1 MPALPNNKTRRK
13 GVTPIKKPDRD
24 NVWQRT
30 LNVMGLEPM
39 SLNSSSSSNSNSS
52 TNKAAADGMAAP
64 TSQSEPTQGSK
75 KNLSFLDLPAETQ
88 RHIIK
93 HSSTNDLLALCLVSK
108 HFRDLAAEQ
117 LYRKFEVTFPD
128 EPDDGTNS
136 SVDALAGGL
145 ETLVSSYYDY
155 AKYLKE
161 IVLEPTNGG
170 DKGERA
176 YRYYMYDSSCG
187 KFMNTLFLLA
197 LRKARV
203 LETFKWDIRVEL
215 SPSVFKA
222 LHRIHTLQHLHV
234 RMQAGH
240 SLYGLTAPSSVFH
253 YAEAPPVV
261 IIPQHPNM
269 GAPPGFA
276 QPSSHNAPPLSVTY
290 PSNANSFPSA
300 YKYAAKLQRKTTKA
314 VLPSTDKEAPTLSGF
329 NHLRTLSVLDMDTLD
344 YVGEL
349 RTCIRN
355 CSSTLTSLTLSFS
368 EALASKSRKP
378 PPEVHSD
385 DDSEVED
392 EFGALIPPPGPPPG
406 MASSSSD
413 LSSPSK
419 SVQAAEEKKK
429 QEDVL
434 NRIFGLQT
442 GKKSKPGVTG
452 KPESADLN
460 QPKPKTDE
468 DPKLRF
474 LRNYGSIAQKLMS
487 DVKPGSE
494 ATPAAK
500 KALNLIKTAAKMYFD
515 GVDKAKEKTPSDGNS
530 SKGTPSTTSADSTSE
545 ANAVMSGGA
554 EADDGPGL
562 FDDHD
567 PNKKHTP
574 YVDPEVSNPDD
585 IDMEEPEEKELAI
598 DIEDPSTDTVPSD
611 ENLEETASDESGVAE
626 TSKAVG
632 AQEENSSA
640 DAVDLMNQLQINEQ
654 LSALVATHSEIQ
666 QEQVILKQRM
676 LDMQEKMQVPDPTPA
691 DLEVLRQA
699 KAHFMMVTDRVSELA
714 RKMRAVN
721 DLVHDVSA
729 DAQAMALLK
738 TPEHENAKRSEYIRS
753 TRGLTLHTL
762 AIYLIPARSMVL
774 NAAID
779 FHVLQSLTLLNVG
792 TQVGIW
798 NTLRK
803 ENTLQSLP
811 LSKIY
816 TDNVTPQF
824 LQFVGELDRVTD
836 LLLLEKQKGRV
847 EPTAVKTT
855 VKIEKIRKEVLKKHA
870 STLKV
875 LMIKNDSSQ
884 DWDLDVKTTML
895 LCHRAKQLEELSVSH
910 GVRTLHCFLQFMP
923 GMTSLRALHVNQFRY
938 DQCASMMHEW
948 KQLMVDVVAHTP
960 FMKLEYIGLNEAIDR
975 LVRRSRVNK
984 NAKKDKKG
992 KGKATDVIA
1001 KALLGDNDWT
1011 DPSKRSDYQASSDED
1026 EAVMFGELGLKVE
1039 TVEDIRFYEISGVR
1053 IFEKDVIFGRL

>member
-13 GVTPIKKPDRD
+13 GVTPIKKPDRN

-30 LNVMGLEPM
+30 LNVMGLEPI
-39 SLNSSSSSNSNSS
+39 SLNSSSSSSSNSDYS
-52 TNKAAADGMAAP
+52 TNKATADGMAEP

-75 KNLSFLDLPAETQ
+75 KNLTFLDLPAEAQ

-93 HSSTNDLLALCLVSK
+93 HSSTDDLLALCLVSK

-128 EPDDGTNS
+128 EPDDGTNT

-145 ETLVSSYYDY
+145 ETLVSSNYDY
-155 AKYLKE
+155 AKYLKD

-240 SLYGLTAPSSVFH
+240 SLYGLTASSSVFH

-261 IIPQHPNM
+261 ILPLSNTM

-290 PSNANSFPSA
+290 PSNPNSFPSA
-300 YKYAAKLQRKTTKA
+300 YKYAAKLQRKTTKI
-314 VLPSTDKEAPTLSGF
+314 VLPSINKEASTLSGF

-344 YVGEL
+344 YIGEL
-349 RTCIRN
+349 QTCIRN

-406 MASSSSD
+406 MAPSSSD

-434 NRIFGLQT
+434 NIIFGLQT
-442 GKKSKPGVTG
+442 SKKSKPGNS
-452 KPESADLN
+452 ESTDLHR
-460 QPKPKTDE
+460 PKSKTDE

-500 KALNLIKTAAKMYFD
+500 QAVDLIKKAAKIYFD
-515 GVDKAKEKTPSDGNS
+515 EVDKAKEKASSDGNS

-545 ANAVMSGGA
+545 VNVVMSGGGVP
-554 EADDGPGL
+554 DDEPGL

-567 PNKKHTP
+567 PNEKHTP
-574 YVDPEVSNPDD
+574 YVDPEVANPDD
-585 IDMEEPEEKELAI
+585 IDMEEPEENELAI
-598 DIEDPSTDTVPSD
+598 EIEDPSTDIVPS
-611 ENLEETASDESGVAE
+611 EESLEETASNESGDAE
-626 TSKAVG
+626 TTKVVD
-632 AQEENSSA
+632 AQEEKNSANAA
-640 DAVDLMNQLQINEQ
+640 DLVNRLEIHEQ
-654 LSALVATHSEIQ
+654 LSALIATHSKNQ
-666 QEQVILKQRM
+666 QAEMMLKQRM
-676 LDMQEKMQVPDPTPA
+676 LDMQEKLQVTDPTPA
-691 DLEVLRQA
+691 QSEVLRQA
-699 KAHFMMVTDRVSELA
+699 KADFMMVTDQVSELA
-714 RKMRAVN
+714 REMQAVN
-721 DLVHDVSA
+721 DTINDVSA
-729 DAQAMALLK
+729 DAQAMAL
-738 TPEHENAKRSEYIRS
+738 EISGHENARRSEYVRS
-753 TRGLTLHTL
+753 TRGLILQTL
-762 AIYLIPARSMVL
+762 AIYLIPTRSMVL
-774 NAAID
+774 NTAID

-824 LQFVGELDRVTD
+824 LQFVGELDMVTE

-847 EPTAVKTT
+847 EPTAAKTT

-875 LMIKNDSSQ
+875 LMIKNDSNQ

-910 GVRTLHCFLQFMP
+910 GVRTLHCFLQFMT

-938 DQCASMMHEW
+938 EDPCTSMMHEF
-948 KQLMVDVVAHTP
+948 KQMMVDVVAHTP
-960 FMKLEYIGLNEAIDR
+960 HMKLEYIGLNEAIDR
-975 LVRRSRVNK
+975 LVRRPRVNK
-984 NAKKDKKG
+984 NMKKDKKG
-992 KGKATDVIA
+992 KGKETDVIA
-1001 KALLGDNDWT
+1001 EALYGDNGWA
-1011 DPSKRSDYQASSDED
+1011 DPSTMPDWQASSDED
-1026 EAVMFGELGLKVE
+1026 EAVMAGESGLKVE